1 MPHPRLSA
9 STMAAYGGPTVAL
22 SFLLFFVLFYFLK
35 FATDV
40 LLLPPATV
48 GALFAVAKLWDAA
61 SNPLV
66 GNWSDGAR
74 SSWGRRRPFLLAAL
88 PLLALTFALLWR
100 PPASMGPHMTT
111 LWVGVGLFGFFT
123 AFAMYAIPH
132 AALGA
137 ELSTDSHERTRL
149 FGVKQISFTL
159 GMLVAF
165 AAIQQ
170 VMNAA
175 DPRAAAAWLALP
187 AVLVA
192 VIVLAI
198 TPLVIPDAARR
209 RTHEQSLLQGLRHV
223 WHDDAARMLLVVW
236 FVENLGVGAVGTMAP
251 YIAQYVL
258 ERPDIVGVL
267 PASYVLAG
275 VLAIPVWVSVS
286 RRFGTRDTWMASMLL
301 AAVSFAGMTFV
312 DANRLPLVF
321 VLLALA
327 GSAMGCGSVL
337 SSSLMADIIDRDEQ
351 RSGHRREGTYYAA
364 MLFAL
369 KIGGSLA
376 TAGSG
381 FLLGAV
387 DFVPNVEQTDRSLAG
402 MRFLFGGMP
411 AAGYLVGAFL
421 FRKFPLGRRLAVAPE
436 PAPTPAA

>member
-1 MPHPRLSA
+1 MI
-9 STMAAYGGPTVAL
+9 AL

-48 GALFAVAKLWDAA
+48 GVLFAIAKLWDAA

-66 GNWSDGAR
+66 GNWSDHSR
-74 SSWGRRRPFLLAAL
+74 SRWGRRRPFLLAAL
-88 PLLALTFALLWR
+88 PLLAITFVLLWR
-100 PPASMGPHMTT
+100 PPASLGPQMTT

-149 FGVKQISFTL
+149 FGLKQISFTL
-159 GMLVAF
+159 GMLGAF

-170 VMNAA
+170 AMNAE
-175 DPRAAAAWLALP
+175 DPRAATAWLAIP
-187 AVLVA
+187 AALVA
-192 VIVLAI
+192 VVALAI
-198 TPLVIPDAARR
+198 TPLAIPDAARA
-209 RTHEQSLLQGLRHV
+209 RTHEQSMLQGLRHV
-223 WHDDAARMLLVVW
+223 WRDDAARILLVVW
-236 FVENLGVGAVGTMAP
+236 FVENFGVGAVGTMAP
-251 YIAQYVL
+251 YIAEYVL
-258 ERPDIVGVL
+258 KRPDIVGVL
-267 PASYVLAG
+267 PGSYVLAG
-275 VLAIPVWVSVS
+275 VLAIPVWVAVS

-301 AAVSFAGMTFV
+301 AAVSFGGLAFV
-312 DANRLPLVF
+312 DENRLPLLF
-321 VLLALA
+321 GLLALA

-337 SSSLMADIIDRDEQ
+337 SASLMADIIDRDEQ
-351 RSGHRREGTYYAA
+351 REGHRREGIYYAA

-381 FLLGAV
+381 FILSAV
-387 DFVPNVEQTDRSLAG
+387 DFVPNVEQGAQSLAG
-402 MRFLFGGMP
+402 MRFIFAGMP
-411 AAGYLVGAFL
+411 AIGYLAGAML
-421 FRKFPLGRRLAVAPE
+421 FRKFPLGRRVVAAAE
-436 PAPTPAA
+436 PAAA